1 MRRALAL
8 VALFAPAVALADVA
22 DIAPREGWRV
32 VHTTLAPGALIDAVR
47 TAVPAEGMAVVT
59 EAGPTAAARARGIEI
74 PENRVIG
81 VFNNVFAVR
90 ILTLSTAAM
99 IEAPVR
105 LYVTGNVDGTA
116 SLSWKTP
123 SLIFAPYAGEG
134 GADLAKAAAELDAKF
149 EAIAA
154 RATAR

>member
-1 MRRALAL
+1 MRHALAMI
-8 VALFAPAVALADVA
+8 ALFAPSMTLADVA
-22 DIAPREGWRV
+22 DIAPREGWRMV
-32 VHTTLAPGALIDAVR
+32 RTALAPAALIDAVR
-47 TAVPAEGMAVVT
+47 AAVPAEGMAVVT
-59 EAGPTAAARARGIEI
+59 EAGPTAAARARGTEI

-90 ILTLSTAAM
+90 ILNLSTAAM

-105 LYVTGNVDGTA
+105 FYVTGNADGSA

-123 SLIFAPYAGEG
+123 SFVFAPYAGDG
-134 GADLAKAAAELDAKF
+134 GADLAAAAAELDAKF

-154 RATAR
+154 RATAK